1 MIDIWSKGEVFNYLK
16 FLQEHGQIR
25 PCTKLKLEKGHFN
38 AFYPRCVEDWASRSH
53 ATNVYIDC
61 TAYSGPSSYFW
72 PVCPE
77 NCPGFV
83 ETKELATT
91 LFSEEIKP
99 PRINDRVNVHTFE
112 FDFSIS
118 FAGNHRSEAECLAQM
133 LSKEN
138 ASVFYYEYYRSQ
150 LLGKKL
156 GLEFQKVYG
165 PRTRFFV
172 PLVSKEYISKYW
184 PRYELDVAMQEAKR
198 RDKEFILPLALDDS
212 RLPGIDDDVAY
223 IDLRKTD
230 IKEVAEI
237 LLNKL
242 PSKPVVKERAKEVWV
257 SSFGLVIA
265 EVLESDN
272 LPIGAP
278 RDYVYLCDWLEED
291 LKTRLESVP
300 IGPFIFT
307 EPSSRDGEC
316 LSVRIAFKWSPHNQP
331 LDFGNLCWWQ
341 VTEVGPFK
349 EFYPYQEPEKLFL
362 NLRDCT

>member
-1 MIDIWSKGEVFNYLK
+1 MIDIWSKGEVFQYLK
-16 FLQEHGQIR
+16 FLLENGQVKQ
-25 PCTKLKLEKGHFN
+25 CVKLKLEKGSFD
-38 AFYPRCVEDWASRSH
+38 AYYPRCIEDWASRNS
-53 ATNVYIDC
+53 ATNVSIDC
-61 TAYSGPSSYFW
+61 TAYTGPSSYFW

-83 ETKELATT
+83 ETKELANT
-91 LFSEEIKP
+91 LFSEEVRP
-99 PRINDRVNVHTFE
+99 PRVNERVNVHTFE

-133 LSKEN
+133 LSEEN
-138 ASVFYYEYYRSQ
+138 ASVFYDKYYRSQ

-165 PRTRFFV
+165 PKTRFFV

-184 PRYELDVAMQEAKR
+184 PRYELDVAVQEAKR

-223 IDLRKTD
+223 IDLRKIDT
-230 IKEVAEI
+230 KEVAEI

-242 PSKPVVKERAKEVWV
+242 PSKPVAKEMAKEVWI

-265 EVLESDN
+265 EVLESDD
-272 LPIGAP
+272 LPIDAP
-278 RDYVYLCDWLEED
+278 RDYIYLCDWLEED
-291 LKTRLESVP
+291 LKTRLESAPV
-300 IGPFIFT
+300 GPFVFT
-307 EPSSRDGEC
+307 EPSFRDGEC

-331 LDFGNLCWWQ
+331 LDFGNLYWWQ

-349 EFYPYQEPEKLFL
+349 EFYPYQEPKKLFL
-362 NLRDCT
+362 NLHDCT